1 MWYRM
6 SSKKKVSLVIL
17 FDGDKV
23 LLGEK
28 DSGFELP
35 GGHSKINESEED
47 CAKREFLEETGI
59 SVKNLDPFRTMDMPN
74 KVISVFVCKDFS
86 GNLEPG
92 SDLSDALWLDVHN
105 LPKLKYNGAELILK
119 AYKKSS

>member
-1 MWYRM
+1 M

-28 DSGFELP
+28 ETGFELP
-35 GGHSKINESEED
+35 GGHSKVDESKED
-47 CAKREFLEETGI
+47 CAKREFLEETGL
-59 SVKNLDPFRTMDMPN
+59 SVKNLDHFRTMDMPN
-74 KVISVFVCKDFS
+74 KVVSVFVCKDFS
-86 GNLEPG
+86 GELQPG
-92 SDLSDALWLDVHN
+92 SDLSDAMWLDVHN

-119 AYKKSS
+119 AYKKNS

>member
-1 MWYRM
+1 MV
-6 SSKKKVSLVIL
+6 KC
-17 FDGDKV
+17 GDKI
-23 LLGEK
+23 LLCKRNSQG
-28 DSGFELP
+28 SSPGMWSIP
-35 GGHSKINESEED
+35 GGKMED
-47 CAKREFLEETGI
+47 NGETPQEGAKREFLEETGI

>member
-6 SSKKKVSLVIL
+6 SAKKKVSLVIL

-35 GGHSKINESEED
+35 GGHSNSNESEED
-47 CAKREFLEETGI
+47 CAKREFMEETGLL
-59 SVKNLDPFRTMDMPN
+59 VKNLNHFRTMDMPN
-74 KVISVFVCKDFS
+74 KVISVFVCKDYS
-86 GNLEPG
+86 GDLKPG
-92 SDLSDALWLDVHN
+92 SDLSDASWKNVHN
-105 LPKLKYNGAELILK
+105 LPKLKFNGAELILK

>member
-35 GGHSKINESEED
+35 GGHSKIKESEED
-47 CAKREFLEETGI
+47 CA
-59 SVKNLDPFRTMDMPN
+59 
-74 KVISVFVCKDFS
+74 
-86 GNLEPG
+86 
-92 SDLSDALWLDVHN
+92 
-105 LPKLKYNGAELILK
+105 
-119 AYKKSS
+119 